1 MKYYERH
8 DDIGMEIYNPDFG
21 LILLI
26 GTDYAD
32 DYYPVARWEWHPE
45 NLPINHGFHKP
56 EYMMPGDLTMKVVK
70 EVITNDGATTDTILD
85 TVDEYYRKAY
95 RKGGEDFAKAIKDAI
110 GNLDDFFEEV
120 HDRRGG
126 VWHPEPEPSWLNPL
140 KLNPMIKKELE
151 ELTKKVL
158 GDKAEKPM
166 VLCTDMPRPMNYDRW
181 QSEYLNSPN
190 RPRGIHIPKEK
201 LNVVARFLNQH
212 LHDLPPINPNELKE
226 LGVIIKAE
234 DSP

>member
-1 MKYYERH
+1 MRDYKIVPEGWHELSGFCDTTTKPEEYSDEEVNALIVRIDGMDYICFEDPSDGYRSHSEIMPSEQECTNTFPPQRVYVKYYERH
-8 DDIGMEIYNPDFG
+8 DDVGMEIYNPDFG

-110 GNLDDFFEEV
+110 GDLDDFGHCYSRVGDYVSALERVVKKIGEVYPKYQIKEE
-120 HDRRGG
+120 D
-126 VWHPEPEPSWLNPL
+126 
-140 KLNPMIKKELE
+140 
-151 ELTKKVL
+151 
-158 GDKAEKPM
+158 
-166 VLCTDMPRPMNYDRW
+166 
-181 QSEYLNSPN
+181 
-190 RPRGIHIPKEK
+190 
-201 LNVVARFLNQH
+201 
-212 LHDLPPINPNELKE
+212 
-226 LGVIIKAE
+226 
-234 DSP
+234 